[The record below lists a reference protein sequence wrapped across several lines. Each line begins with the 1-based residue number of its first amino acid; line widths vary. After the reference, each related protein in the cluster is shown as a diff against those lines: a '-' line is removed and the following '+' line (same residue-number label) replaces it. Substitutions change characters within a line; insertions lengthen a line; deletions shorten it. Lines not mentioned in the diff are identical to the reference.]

1 MTKAG
6 QWIKKTCKAFGS
18 FCRSFF
24 DATFLKYIIVGLS
37 TSAIGT
43 GLMYLLYNAFGVSYW
58 ASSAANQIVAAVLV
72 FFLNK
77 RITFNVREWTV
88 KLVFFYILN
97 IAVCYV
103 IGYGIARPIASAIF
117 TNMGAVG
124 QDNMAMWVGLLFY
137 KILDYFGQRFFVFH
151 KKLDRSHST
160 EESRA

>member
-1 MTKAG
+1 MTKG
-6 QWIKKTCKAFGS
+6 WQWMKTSFKKLGN

-24 DATFLKYIIVGLS
+24 DATFLKYVIVGLS
-37 TSAIGT
+37 TSAVGT

-58 ASSAANQIVAAVLV
+58 ASSATNQIVAAVLV

-97 IAVCYV
+97 IAVCYA
-103 IGYGIARPIASAIF
+103 IGYGIARPLASLAF
-117 TNMGAVG
+117 SNMGAVG

-151 KKLDRSHST
+151 KKLNRVHST
-160 EESRA
+160 